1 MKFTNE
7 RAVSPV
13 VGVMLMLVVT
23 IIIAAVVAAFA
34 GGAVTGVKKA
44 PQATIG
50 ATYSISTGM
59 KIMHEGGDPLPTSKI
74 VFMINDG
81 PTFGESLDQLTS
93 QLLNKTLIFDANGD
107 PMQFTDGGYNFSS
120 FNPGDSLYIPAA
132 DTTCNVWQPG
142 IAPSSWSSNVASDG
156 YTYTGSKA
164 NFWAL
169 CIRNNNNI
177 GKSFT
182 LTVSD
187 TQGDMISKSDVVVS
201 P

>member
-107 PMQFTDGGYNFSS
+107 PMQFTDGGYNFTLSTRVIRS
-120 FNPGDSLYIPAA
+120 TYPQQTQHVTYGSRVLLQVLGAAMWHQMGIPIPGARQTSGLSVSG
-132 DTTCNVWQPG
+132 TTT
-142 IAPSSWSSNVASDG
+142 IS
-156 YTYTGSKA
+156 
-164 NFWAL
+164 
-169 CIRNNNNI
+169 
-177 GKSFT
+177 
-182 LTVSD
+182 VSR
-187 TQGDMISKSDVVVS
+187 SH
-201 P
+201 

>member
-81 PTFGESLDQLTS
+81 PTFGESLDQLDKPALEQNPDLRCQRRPDAVYGWRVQLQLFSTRVIRS
-93 QLLNKTLIFDANGD
+93 TYPQQTQHVTYGSRVLLQLLGAAMWHQMGI
-107 PMQFTDGGYNFSS
+107 PI
-120 FNPGDSLYIPAA
+120 PGARQTSGLSVSG
-132 DTTCNVWQPG
+132 TTT
-142 IAPSSWSSNVASDG
+142 IS
-156 YTYTGSKA
+156 
-164 NFWAL
+164 
-169 CIRNNNNI
+169 
-177 GKSFT
+177 
-182 LTVSD
+182 VSR
-187 TQGDMISKSDVVVS
+187 SH
-201 P
+201 